1 MGIRDILCI
10 EEQENSGSILPVCL
24 FVCLFV
30 CFRNK
35 ESTRYMIHTVH
46 KFVQKT
52 TKSLEERTEILYILL
67 AYILRQ

>member
-1 MGIRDILCI
+1 MGFNGWVLEIFNALRNKKTVD
-10 EEQENSGSILPVCL
+10 L
-24 FVCLFV
+24 FYLFV

-35 ESTRYMIHTVH
+35 ESTRYMIHTVN

-67 AYILRQ
+67 AYILR

>member
-1 MGIRDILCI
+1 MGIRDIQCI
-10 EEQENSGSILPVCL
+10 EEQENSGSILP
-24 FVCLFV
+24 VCLFV

-35 ESTRYMIHTVH
+35 ESTRYMIHTVN